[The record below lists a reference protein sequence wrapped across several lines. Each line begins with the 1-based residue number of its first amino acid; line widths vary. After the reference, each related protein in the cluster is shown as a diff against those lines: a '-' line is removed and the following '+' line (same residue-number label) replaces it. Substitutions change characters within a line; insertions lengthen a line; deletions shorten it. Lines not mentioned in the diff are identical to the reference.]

1 MKRFIVLIIIFIS
14 LLVFKNSVAQDK
26 GFGAGIILGEPT
38 GISAKYWLNEQ
49 NALDFGLAYS
59 LVRKNT
65 AISLHADYLYHAFDL
80 IKSNY
85 RFPVYYGF
93 GARIR
98 LIDGENNSLGARG
111 VIGIVWLSDDLPID
125 AFIEVVPVFNLFPS
139 TSLNLDLGL
148 GARFYFNK

>member
-1 MKRFIVLIIIFIS
+1 MKRIIVLIVFIISF
-14 LLVFKNSVAQDK
+14 VAFNSNNAQDK

-38 GISAKYWLNEQ
+38 GLSAKYWLDNN
-49 NALDFGLAYS
+49 NALAFGLAYS
-59 LVRKNT
+59 LVRKNS
-65 AISLHADYLYHAFDL
+65 AVSIHADYLYHAFDL

-93 GARIR
+93 GARMRIV
-98 LIDGENNSLGARG
+98 DGGDNALGARG
-111 VIGIVWLSDDLPID
+111 VVGIVWLSDDLPID